1 MLIIIVKFFFSAIS
15 IEKDV
20 EVTCG
25 DTAHFKADI
34 RLEESAFLS
43 VSWEKVDGPA
53 RKHIDLSCEKYKG
66 STGRQLNIH
75 SVCKEDEGEYQA
87 VISKNIDH
95 KIFSNIG
102 FLQTQGGMILY
113 LPKTRHKIND
123 EDGIKFYMQYFNI
136 IYPIFDK

>member
-1 MLIIIVKFFFSAIS
+1 MFNTYCNCKLLFSAIY
-15 IEKDV
+15 IERNV

-43 VSWEKVDGPA
+43 VSWERVDGSA
-53 RKHIDLSCEKYKG
+53 TNHIDISCEKYKG
-66 STGRQLNIH
+66 STSRQLNIH

-87 VISKNIDH
+87 VISRNIDH

-102 FLQTQGGMILY
+102 FLRTQGGMIFVLTKD
-113 LPKTRHKIND
+113 KT
-123 EDGIKFYMQYFNI
+123 
-136 IYPIFDK
+136 

>member
-15 IEKDV
+15 IERNV

-25 DTAHFKADI
+25 DTAQFKADI